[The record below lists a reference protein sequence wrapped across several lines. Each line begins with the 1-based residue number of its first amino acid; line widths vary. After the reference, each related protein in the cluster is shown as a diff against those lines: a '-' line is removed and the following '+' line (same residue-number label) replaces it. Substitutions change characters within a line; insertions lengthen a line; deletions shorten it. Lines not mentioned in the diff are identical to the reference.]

1 MTQQTWRQTQ
11 ALVHSARGQH
21 ADAERLAREAVDFS
35 LLSDSPLYQGDALS
49 DLAEV
54 LEAAGRR
61 DEATAT
67 LREALDCY
75 ERKPITPLARRTRER
90 LAALQP
96 TQA

>member
-1 MTQQTWRQTQ
+1 VASLPAT
-11 ALVHSARGQH
+11 
-21 ADAERLAREAVDFS
+21 RLPRSVRPVYGRA
-35 LLSDSPLYQGDALS
+35 Q
-49 DLAEV
+49 V

-75 ERKPITPLARRTRER
+75 ERKPIIPLARRTRER

-96 TQA
+96 AQA